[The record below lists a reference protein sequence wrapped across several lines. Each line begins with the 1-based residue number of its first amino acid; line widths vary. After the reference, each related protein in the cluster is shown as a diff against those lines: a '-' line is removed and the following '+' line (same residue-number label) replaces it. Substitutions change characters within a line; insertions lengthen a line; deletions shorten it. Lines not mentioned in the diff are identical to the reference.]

1 LKNLVQLCPRYAIG
15 ILLLLLSIVLL
26 SGRPAGAQVLY
37 GSIVGSVTDA
47 SGASVPDATVKVTQ
61 TQTNESREVS
71 SNESGGYTLSTLPA
85 GTYNISISKTGF
97 RDFSTQ
103 NVEVRLN
110 TVVRVDA
117 LLQVGAQSDTIRVTA
132 ESAALQTDRADVHSE
147 VLSQDL
153 VTLPQPTRTYEGALE
168 LVPGFAPPL
177 ANSGGTNNPS
187 KSIRVTAN
195 GTGNS
200 AANVR
205 IDGVSATN
213 AWVQYYT
220 SYVPAM
226 EAIETVNVVT
236 GSADAE
242 QGLANGASVNV
253 QLKSG
258 TNDMHGS
265 AYLYNI
271 NSAFKARPFFL
282 PANQGIPK
290 LIEDDFG
297 ATLGGHIVR
306 NKLFYFGSYEGDL
319 LRQGNVNL
327 ATVPTAAIRSGDM
340 SASSNQI
347 YDPLTGNPDGTGR
360 TPFPNKVIPSSRF
373 SSITQKLIA
382 LVPAPN
388 LPGLTSNYYV
398 NTPISYDLHKIDT
411 KVDWNA
417 SSNLRLSGRVAD
429 QPYNEVQATIFGDV
443 LSGSNNHLQHGS
455 TFSTA
460 VSANYVVSPTLVID
474 GTWGLTWQHQ
484 VLFPPL
490 TNQKYGSDVLGIPGT
505 NLGTL
510 PYAGGMPQFNVSS
523 YSLYGYSYPP
533 LEYWDP
539 EYQYTANA
547 TKIKGSHNIRFGV
560 DIADLHL
567 NHVEVGP
574 TSFTFTGGSSAL
586 NGGPSPNQFNSYS
599 DFLLGLPQS
608 YGNTVQ
614 NVPRI
619 TLRTEEFSLYMRDQW
634 QVSRRLTVNYG
645 ARWEYY
651 PVPTRAD
658 RGIERYDF
666 TSGTYLICGQGP
678 TPEDCGIH
686 VSKHLFSPR
695 LGLAFRATPT
705 FVIRAGYA
713 LSPEQL
719 QMARDGIS
727 NYPVTL
733 GYSGS
738 GPNSFTAVGPL
749 SAGIPVPAAP
759 DISQGVLT
767 LPPGV
772 GFTTVPQNFV
782 RGYTQ
787 SWNFTLQKEFGRGWT
802 AQAGY
807 VGTNT
812 IHGHTRYNVNY
823 GQVGGGA
830 ASQPFYSKGITSSI
844 TVIEPLETMHYNSL
858 QTQLERRFANGIS
871 IEASYTRSKWIGL
884 CCDDSGDSQPG
895 IPIPQYFDLNR
906 ALMPQDRP
914 NNFRL
919 GSAFELPFG
928 KGKAFLSHGGVLP
941 ALAGGWSLNGIFSK
955 YSGALFSVSAAG
967 TSLNAPGSTQRA
979 DQVKPN
985 VAILGGIGT
994 APYFDPLA
1002 FAPVTTARFGTAGF
1016 DDLRGPGVTNLDL
1029 SLFREFRITERYR
1042 LQVRAESFNLTNTP
1056 HFSTPGANASNMQ
1069 LNSDGTVKSLGGFA
1083 QITSVSAP
1091 SRLTDERYFRFGLR
1105 FSF

>member
-1 LKNLVQLCPRYAIG
+1 M
-15 ILLLLLSIVLL
+15 
-26 SGRPAGAQVLY
+26 
-37 GSIVGSVTDA
+37 
-47 SGASVPDATVKVTQ
+47 PDATVRVTQ
-61 TQTNESREVS
+61 TQTNESREVKT
-71 SNESGGYTLSTLPA
+71 NESGGYTLSGVPA
-85 GTYNISISKTGF
+85 GTYNVSISKTGF

-103 NVEVRLN
+103 SIEVRLN

-117 LLQVGAQSDTIRVTA
+117 ELRVGAQADTIRVTA
-132 ESAALQTDRADVHSE
+132 EAAALQTDRADVHSE
-147 VLSQDL
+147 VVSHDL
-153 VTLPQPTRTYEGALE
+153 VTLPQPTRSYGGALAI
-168 LVPGFAPPL
+168 VPGFAPPL
-177 ANSGGTNNPS
+177 ATSGGTNNPS
-187 KSIRVTAN
+187 KSIRITAN
-195 GTGNS
+195 GTGTS

-213 AWVQYYT
+213 AWVQYFT
-220 SYVPAM
+220 SYVPSM

-253 QLKSG
+253 LLKSG
-258 TNDMHGS
+258 SNELHGS
-265 AYLYNI
+265 AYGYNI
-271 NSAFKARPFFL
+271 NSAFKSRPFFL

-290 LIEDDFG
+290 LIDDDFG

-340 SASSNQI
+340 SASSNPI
-347 YDPLTGNPDGTGR
+347 YDPLTGTATGTGR
-360 TPFPNKVIPSSRF
+360 TPFPNQQVPSSRF
-373 SSITQKLIA
+373 SPITQKLVA

-388 LPGLTSNYYV
+388 LGGLTSNYYV
-398 NTPISYDLHKIDT
+398 NTPISYGLHKIDT

-417 SSNLRLSGRVAD
+417 SSKLRITGRVAD

-539 EYQYTANA
+539 VFQYTANA
-547 TKIKGSHNIRFGV
+547 TKIEGSHNIRFGM
-560 DIADLHL
+560 DMADLHVS
-567 NHVEVGP
+567 HVEVGP
-574 TSFTFTGGSSAL
+574 TSFSFTGGSTAL

-619 TLRTEEFSLYMRDQW
+619 TLLTKEFSLYVRDQW
-634 QVSRRLTVNYG
+634 QVSRKLTINYG
-645 ARWEYY
+645 TRWEYY
-651 PVPTRAD
+651 PVPRRTD

-666 TSGTYLICGQGP
+666 ATGNYLICGEGP
-678 TPEDCGIH
+678 TPMDCGIE
-686 VSKHLFSPR
+686 VSKKLFSPR
-695 LGLAFRATPT
+695 VGLAFRATPT

-733 GYSGS
+733 GYSGT
-738 GPNSFTAVGPL
+738 GPNSYTGVGAL

-759 DISQGVLT
+759 DISKGVLT

-772 GFTTVPQNFV
+772 GFTTVPQKFV

-787 SWNFTLQKEFGRGWT
+787 SWNLSLQKEIARGWT
-802 AQAGY
+802 AQAAY

-812 IHGHTRYNVNY
+812 IHQHTRYNVNY

-830 ASQPFYSKGITSSI
+830 ASQPFYSKGITGSI

-858 QTQLERRFANGIS
+858 QTSLERRFANGIS
-871 IEASYTRSKWIGL
+871 LQASYTRSKWMGL
-884 CCDDSGDSQPG
+884 CCDDSGDSQPS
-895 IPIPQYFDLNR
+895 IAIPQYYLLNR

-919 GSAFELPFG
+919 AAIAELPFG
-928 KGKAFLSHGGVLP
+928 KGKALLNRGGLVS
-941 ALAGGWSLNGIFSK
+941 ALAGGWSLNGMFSK
-955 YSGALFSVSAAG
+955 YSGALFSVSAAS
-967 TSLNAPGSTQRA
+967 TSLNAPGSSQRA
-979 DQVKPN
+979 DQVKPD
-985 VAILGGIGT
+985 VAILGGVGS

-1016 DDLRGPGVTNLDL
+1016 DSMRGPGVTNLDM
-1029 SLFREFRITERYR
+1029 SVFREFRITERYR
-1042 LQVRAESFNLTNTP
+1042 LQFRAESFNLTNTP
-1056 HFSTPGANASNMQ
+1056 HFGTPGANVSNMQ

-1083 QITSVSAP
+1083 QITGVSAP

-1105 FSF
+1105 LSF